1 MEIKKSKFKNGAKAS
16 FSFVFDDGCYKP
28 STEKVIEIFKDNYE
42 KYGVKLI
49 ATSAQTV
56 NFLNN
61 DLISFWKQAFSDG
74 WFDLASHSMDH
85 AFAYNAGI
93 DIERRR
99 KDAHDSKAALE
110 KIYDGMEVISFVTPG
125 GSNTTDGCEVLNECY
140 YGNRSNCEEP
150 PYNDVDTVDLIYA
163 HAFVPNFKYKDLAYY
178 KEYIDTLLEKNV
190 WGVQINHWIR
200 EKEQDTFHAQ
210 SVSSFILQCDYLAS
224 LVKAGEIWVPSFN
237 EAVKYIKE
245 YQCSELVINEISA
258 TESEIILK
266 NDLDKSIFTY
276 PLTLE
281 VKADNGVS
289 VTQNGITKEY
299 ASKNGIAYIEAIPN
313 IKATIAVK

>member
-1 MEIKKSKFKNGAKAS
+1 MEIKKAKFRGGAKAA

-28 STEKVIEIFKDNYE
+28 STEKVISIFEDTE
-42 KYGVKLI
+42 KKHGIKLK
-49 ATSAQTV
+49 ATSAHTV
-56 NFLNN
+56 NFLNEE
-61 DLISFWKQAFSDG
+61 LIEFWKKTFEAG

-85 AFAYNAGI
+85 AFAYNDGI

-110 KIYDGMEVISFVTPG
+110 RIFEGMEVISFVNPG
-125 GSNTTDGCEVLNECY
+125 GTNTLDGCQVLKECY

-178 KEYIDTLLEKNV
+178 KDYIDTLLEKNV
-190 WGVQINHWIR
+190 WGVQINHWISD
-200 EKEQDTFHAQ
+200 KEQDTFHAQ

-245 YQCSELVINEISA
+245 YQDSELIINEITA

-266 NDLDKSIFTY
+266 NDLDKKIFTY

-281 VKADNGVS
+281 IKAENGVS
-289 VTQNGITKEY
+289 VTQNGKTTEY
-299 ASKNGIAYIEAIPN
+299 NSKDGYAYVEVVPN
-313 IKATIAVK
+313 VAAKVEIK